1 MKNQTK
7 ELIFNGA
14 LKAFSER
21 GYNETNMEEI
31 ARACSIAKG
40 TLYYNF
46 KNKQELYIF
55 ILKTG
60 MDRFVEQ
67 MKREMDLIPTE
78 HIMERVEQLFELH
91 FNFMREEQDFCRLLV
106 SKGWVANEH
115 HFDIRQVLDSY
126 FTYMEHEIDSAKQ
139 LRFIAQE
146 LDTKTITN
154 CVFGIYIF
162 MPMSVVIGGD
172 GAPDPQIRRTVR
184 TFIYNALGLKAPQL

>member
-67 MKREMDLIPTE
+67 MKQEMDLISTE
-78 HIMERVEQLFELH
+78 HVMERVEQLFELH

-106 SKGWVANEH
+106 SKGWVVNEH

-126 FTYMEHEIDSAKQ
+126 FSYMEHEIDSAKQ
-139 LRFIAQE
+139 LGFIAQE

-172 GAPDPQIRRTVR
+172 GAPDPQIRKTVR